1 MKKFQWMRRSLWLL
15 LLLVG
20 MWGAI
25 QVSAAEPEVYTVNAP
40 EKDLKIQFWL
50 ADGVPYYNVE
60 SEGKILIE
68 DAKLGLNT
76 SLGAWKDGFTLKS
89 TSSSSDD
96 TTWEPIVGEQD
107 EIRDCYNE
115 TKFVLT
121 QESGIELGIV
131 LRAYDEGVAL
141 RYELPVTEESYT
153 VTDEYTQFT
162 FPAKTVASAHVGGN
176 QTVPT
181 KMAVESFTGST
192 MQRPMTLQFT
202 DGQLMTV
209 CEANVDHYGV
219 MVLKKD
225 SSNARTVKAAY
236 TGSNTVT
243 AEGPYATPWRALVIG
258 KDETDLAA
266 NATLVMNLNEAP
278 DEETYG
284 FSEWVEAGSCLR
296 AASGMNNDAIKDIV
310 DQAQEN
316 SIKYVLLDTGWYGPE
331 NDANCDPRLDPTKL
345 DLNNAKDKFLMDNY
359 FATEGGYN
367 NTGEGVFNT
376 KGKGFNKYGSLGQ
389 AGDFN
394 TNVDIPM
401 LCDYANERGVGIIL
415 YVNGVLLPDS
425 SGRNRFT
432 TDEMF
437 AYFEKW
443 GVKGVKPG
451 FVKVRSQNNE
461 TYLEEQVIKCAAK
474 HKLVMTIH
482 DEYVASGLER
492 TYPNLMQEEGILGD
506 EGIGKNDPQ
515 VDKDIATLFTRTIQG
530 PADHTFCYPGKGT
543 KAYALAS
550 PIMFRAGMSLLYWY
564 TNPNSIP
571 KQDQSKVGIWK
582 DFPGTWSK
590 TLYLEGKM
598 YEYATYARK
607 TKEGVWYVG
616 SLSAVER
623 TLKVVLDF
631 LDEDTWYVAD
641 VYADGADADAY
652 AGWNSAAKSAQ
663 TLENKK
669 YLVNSNTVL
678 QRSLKYGY
686 GYAVKLTKAAESD
699 LETYEE
705 YNAYREA
712 LKGKLDEVKLLD
724 RGSYTE
730 ESWQRL
736 QDAMDQAEALLADD
750 NANDE
755 AMQAAA
761 LELTDAKEHLC
772 SMEAFNAAMKKASLY
787 TKHQFT
793 SASWKELEEVVKA
806 AEDLIAGSFTQA
818 ELDQATDAVNA
829 AIAGLQKRE
838 YLQVDKTVYLSDL
851 DHDAEKSTFIRGT
864 VHKDK
869 NRANGTI
876 ALMINGVKTTFERG
890 VGMDAWAKVYYDI
903 EGLGMETFEAY
914 VGVDAAKPV
923 QGDIIFRVYGD
934 GVLLYESKASGN
946 GSQNAQFFSV
956 PVSGVKELYLESDM
970 NGSDNG
976 DWSDWADAK
985 FLTYQDPEEA
995 LEGIRIDGKNLE
1007 GFSKDVCE
1015 YYYPVEAGAEI
1026 PEVEP
1031 LLSDDEIACT
1041 VKKASRLP
1049 GDTVLK
1055 ITKSDGTQVTYKVMF
1070 RYTELA
1076 DYISN
1081 LSDDAILRN
1090 TLHYDKV
1097 FKDTSVKGDGIAL
1110 TGPDGSTE
1118 VKFAKGIGTHA
1129 NTNNDSCVVYDIEG
1143 KGYDRF
1149 TGYVG
1154 IRYATHMEEING
1166 ASSSGVPRCS
1176 IIFRIYVDDETTP
1189 RFESGLMKSRTPM
1202 EYFDVDVSG
1211 AKTLKLAV
1219 DACGDKSAD
1228 HGNWADAKFV
1238 SYQNIYTTQLNRV
1251 IDMIEGLDAS
1261 EYTADSWAAV
1271 EEALAAAKV
1280 VAADRNAAQS
1290 QIDTAMSNLIGAFG
1304 NLEYGV
1310 QKLHLEVAVEAA
1322 EKILA
1327 LGKNYEDI
1335 DALTAAVQ
1343 SGKEVLADEKASQ
1356 EEVDNAAYAILDELF
1371 KMAKTA
1377 DISSLESLIEAA
1389 KGLLDEKYTSGSL
1402 ENLKGAIDAAE
1413 AVVADQ
1419 NRGDSDISDAYANLI
1434 DAIIKL
1440 QMKGNK
1446 AALKAMLIKANEV
1459 LADAKAYV
1467 AETIEGLAEVTEVA
1481 QEVYDNEDALQSEVN
1496 EAVKTLTLKVAEARL
1511 LGDVDGDGDVTTA
1524 DSAAVL
1530 RSAAELDT
1538 LSAEA
1543 AASADVNGDGA
1554 ADTSDAVMI
1563 LQYAAEK
1570 IAVF

>member
-1 MKKFQWMRRSLWLL
+1 MKKFQWLKRSVWLL
-15 LLLVG
+15 LVIVG
-20 MWGAI
+20 MLGAI
-25 QVSAAEPEVYTVNAP
+25 QVSAAEPEVYTVSAP

-50 ADGVPYYNVE
+50 SDGVPYYNVE
-60 SEGKILIE
+60 SEGKILVE

-96 TTWEPIVGEQD
+96 TTWEPVVGEQD
-107 EIRDCYNE
+107 VIRDCYNE

-131 LRAYDEGVAL
+131 MRAYDEGVAL
-141 RYELPVTEESYT
+141 RYELPATDETYT

-162 FPAKTVASAHVGGN
+162 FPAGTYANAHVGGN
-176 QTVPT
+176 QTVPSR
-181 KMAVESFTGST
+181 MAVESFTGST

-209 CEANVDHYGV
+209 CEANLDHYDT

-225 SSNARTVKAAY
+225 SSKARTVKAAY
-236 TGSNTVT
+236 GGSNTIT

-296 AASGMNNDAIKDIV
+296 ATSGMNNAAIKDIV

-316 SIKYVLLDTGWYGPE
+316 GIKYVLLDTGWYGPE

-367 NTGEGVFNT
+367 NTGEGVFDT
-376 KGKGFNKYGSLGQ
+376 KGHGFSKYGSLGQ
-389 AGDFN
+389 SGDFN
-394 TNVDIPM
+394 TEVDIPM
-401 LCDYANERGVGIIL
+401 LCSYANERGVGIIL
-415 YVNGVLLPDS
+415 YVNGVLLPDR

-432 TDEMF
+432 TDELF
-437 AYFEKW
+437 SYFEKW

-451 FVKVRSQNNE
+451 FVKVRSQSNE
-461 TYLEEQVIKCAAK
+461 TYLEEQVIKSAAK

-506 EGIGKNDPQ
+506 EGIGKSNPQ

-571 KQDQSKVGIWK
+571 EQDQSKVGIWK

-598 YEYATYARK
+598 YQYATYARK

-616 SLSAVER
+616 SLSAVDR
-623 TLKVVLDF
+623 TLEVPLDF

-641 VYADGADADAY
+641 VYADGTDANPY
-652 AGWNSAAKSAQ
+652 AGWNSAAKEAQ
-663 TLENKK
+663 ILENEK
-669 YLVNSNTVL
+669 YLVNSSTVL
-678 QRSLKYGY
+678 QRKLKYGY
-686 GYAVKLTKAAESD
+686 GYAVRLTKATESD
-699 LETYEE
+699 LQTYKE
-705 YNAYREA
+705 YNHCREE
-712 LKGKLDEVKLLD
+712 LKYTLEGAKLLD
-724 RGSYTE
+724 KGTYTE
-730 ESWQRL
+730 ESWQKL
-736 QDAMDQAEALLADD
+736 QDAMATAEALLADD
-750 NANDE
+750 QAEDE
-755 AMQAAA
+755 AMQAAILA
-761 LELTDAKEHLC
+761 LTDAKEHLC
-772 SMEAFNAAMKKASLY
+772 SMKDFNAAMKKASLY

-793 SASWKELEEVVKA
+793 SASWKELEDAVAA
-806 AEDLIAGSFTQA
+806 AEELLKGSITQKDLDA
-818 ELDQATDAVNA
+818 ATDAVNA
-829 AIAGLQKRE
+829 AIAGLQRRE
-838 YLQVDKTVYLSDL
+838 NLQVDKTLYLSDLDYNEEKSTFIRAERFHKDKNRAEGTLTLMINGKKTEFERGVGMDAWSNVYYDIEGLGYETFEAYVGVDAAKPSQGNIIFRVYGDGALLYESKASGTGSQNAQFISVPVAGVKELYLESDMNGTDNGDWADWADAKFLTYQDPEPALEGIRIDGKYLEGFSQDVYEYYYPVEEGDAVPKLEALLSNDEMEYTVANASRLPGDAVIHVTKDDGTQLTYKVMFRYLKLADYLSDL
-851 DHDAEKSTFIRGT
+851 DHNAEKSNFIRGT

-869 NRANGTI
+869 NRADGTLT
-876 ALMINGVKTTFERG
+876 LMIGGVKTTFERG
-890 VGMDAWAKVYYDI
+890 VGMDAWANVYYDI
-903 EGLGMETFEAY
+903 EGLGYETFEAY

-923 QGDIIFRVYGD
+923 QGNIIFRVYGD
-934 GVLLYESKASGN
+934 GVLLYESKASGT
-946 GSQNAQFFSV
+946 GSQNAQFISI
-956 PVSGVKELYLESDM
+956 PVAGVKELYLQSDM
-970 NGSDNG
+970 NGNDNG
-976 DWSDWADAK
+976 DWADWADAK
-985 FLTYQDPEEA
+985 FL
-995 LEGIRIDGKNLE
+995 
-1007 GFSKDVCE
+1007 
-1015 YYYPVEAGAEI
+1015 
-1026 PEVEP
+1026 
-1031 LLSDDEIACT
+1031 
-1041 VKKASRLP
+1041 
-1049 GDTVLK
+1049 
-1055 ITKSDGTQVTYKVMF
+1055 
-1070 RYTELA
+1070 
-1076 DYISN
+1076 
-1081 LSDDAILRN
+1081 
-1090 TLHYDKV
+1090 
-1097 FKDTSVKGDGIAL
+1097 
-1110 TGPDGSTE
+1110 
-1118 VKFAKGIGTHA
+1118 
-1129 NTNNDSCVVYDIEG
+1129 
-1143 KGYDRF
+1143 
-1149 TGYVG
+1149 
-1154 IRYATHMEEING
+1154 
-1166 ASSSGVPRCS
+1166 
-1176 IIFRIYVDDETTP
+1176 
-1189 RFESGLMKSRTPM
+1189 
-1202 EYFDVDVSG
+1202 
-1211 AKTLKLAV
+1211 
-1219 DACGDKSAD
+1219 
-1228 HGNWADAKFV
+1228 
-1238 SYQNIYTTQLNRV
+1238 SYENSYTTQLNRV
-1251 IDMIEGLDAS
+1251 IAMIEGLDAS

-1271 EEALAAAKV
+1271 EEALAAAKA

-1290 QIDTAMSNLIGAFG
+1290 QIDTAMSDLIGAFG

-1310 QKLHLEVAVEAA
+1310 QKLHLEVAIEAA

-1335 DALTAAVQ
+1335 DALTEAVQ
-1343 SGKEVLADEKASQ
+1343 SGKEILADEKATQ
-1356 EEVDNAAYAILDELF
+1356 EEVNNAAYAILDELF
-1371 KMAKTA
+1371 QMAKTA

-1402 ENLKGAIDAAE
+1402 ENLKDAIDAAE

-1440 QMKGNK
+1440 EMKGNK

-1459 LADAKAYV
+1459 LAEADAYV
-1467 AETIEGLAEVTEVA
+1467 AETIEGLAEVTEEA
-1481 QEVYDNEDALQSEVN
+1481 QAVYDNEDALQSEVN
-1496 EAVKTLTLKVAEARL
+1496 EAVKALTLKVAEARL
-1511 LGDVDGDGDVTTA
+1511 LGDVDGDGAVTTA

-1563 LQYAAEK
+1563 LQYAAEE
-1570 IAVF
+1570 IAAF